1 MNHARF
7 VSNNLTPL
15 NYLAAFPVLC
25 RILDLDRCIRM
36 FNLLGVTWHSAASM
50 DLAPPGWAWNS
61 EVSCGNQEETCCL
74 YAKLLCVLSSPS
86 SVEKAE
92 VLSSLP
98 GPNSGAD
105 SMRERVIGVVCFV
118 VPSCRTMVATVAREL
133 GTYIAYAQPV

>member
-1 MNHARF
+1 
-7 VSNNLTPL
+7 
-15 NYLAAFPVLC
+15 
-25 RILDLDRCIRM
+25 M

-61 EVSCGNQEETCCL
+61 DISCGNQEETVYL

-98 GPNSGAD
+98 EPDSGANAL
-105 SMRERVIGVVCFV
+105 RERVIGVSCFI
-118 VPSCRTMVATVAREL
+118 VPSCRTMVANVAREL
-133 GTYIAYAQPV
+133 GTCTCYPRAT